1 MAHATH
7 WLAGTRQHGQ
17 PRAEAGDGPIALKAM
32 MHSAQ
37 IAKAKTGANVSFMV
51 SILLSRCGGS
61 QRDTY
66 QGWFKDGCDGPTTGM
81 LLCLANRSSV

>member
-7 WLAGTRQHGQ
+7 WFAGTRQHGQ

-37 IAKAKTGANVSFMV
+37 IAKAKTGANASLMV
-51 SILLSRCGGS
+51 SILLSRGA
-61 QRDTY
+61 TLNATHI
-66 QGWFKDGCDGPTTGM
+66 KDGCDGPTTGM
-81 LLCLANRSSV
+81 LVSLANHSSV